1 MAPPPF
7 TDPPPPPPRP
17 LSALPGSCRSLLQA
31 HPKMAEIPL
40 YFVDLQDDS
49 APGWVERVVPSPS
62 RLREDSGACHFGD
75 GFEDYGPDCN
85 NMKVT
90 AFLDIPGQ
98 DNLPLLTRLEKY
110 AFIENTFNRQII
122 ARGLLDIFQGFSNN
136 EEDFL
141 TVMEIVVRLS
151 EDAEPTV
158 RTELMEQIPPIAIFL
173 QENRSNFPVVLSEY
187 LLPIVVRNLTDPNN
201 QVRKSSQEVL
211 LILLEQ
217 DLVFQHDI
225 ENTVCPILLQLCA
238 LDSDDEY
245 KAEAVSVCAA
255 NFGDSCH
262 AVGQEATEKF
272 LIPKFFELCSDSV
285 WGMRKACAECFTA
298 VSRSSSPE
306 VRRTRLSLLFIRLV
320 SDPCRWVH
328 QAAFQSL
335 GPFICTFA
343 NPSRAGLY
351 LREDD
356 ALSIWPLTQDVN
368 SAFASGSPTPS
379 SGGNTFSASHPG
391 SDSWACPGLRA
402 RTSSCF

>member
-245 KAEAVSVCAA
+245 KAEAVSV
-255 NFGDSCH
+255 
-262 AVGQEATEKF
+262 
-272 LIPKFFELCSDSV
+272 
-285 WGMRKACAECFTA
+285 
-298 VSRSSSPE
+298 
-306 VRRTRLSLLFIRLV
+306 
-320 SDPCRWVH
+320 H

-379 SGGNTFSASHPG
+379 SGGNTFSASSHPG